1 MTIQTVSMMVFITR
15 CWKSLLPSFL
25 LGWLAAA
32 VLGLSVALAQAPS
45 SGAEL
50 SLRLERTDDALWL
63 STQLEFELSPAVVDA
78 LHKGIPIYFVAEA
91 DVLRERWYW
100 TNKTVAT
107 ARRQFRLAYQPLTRQ
122 WRLNIISGQIVEAEL
137 GLSLN
142 QNFESWS
149 EALNAVRRISRWKI
163 ADAANLAADARHIV
177 DFRFWLDL
185 TQLPR
190 PLQIGTLGQSG
201 WSVELSKE
209 QFLDAELG
217 Q

>member
-1 MTIQTVSMMVFITR
+1 MVFITR
-15 CWKSLLPSFL
+15 CWKSPLPRLL

-32 VLGLSVALAQAPS
+32 VLGFSVAQAQAPS
-45 SGAEL
+45 SDAQQL
-50 SLRLERTDDALWL
+50 LRLERADDALWL
-63 STQLEFELSPAVVDA
+63 STQLEFELSQAVIDA

-122 WRLNIISGQIVEAEL
+122 WRLNIISGQIVEPGL

-149 EALNAVRRISRWKI
+149 EALSTVRRISRWKI
-163 ADAANLAADARHIV
+163 ADAANLAADTRHIV
-177 DFRFWLDL
+177 DFRFRLDL
-185 TQLPR
+185 AQLPR
-190 PLQIGTLGQSG
+190 PLQIGTLGQSD
-201 WSVELSKE
+201 WSVEISSE
-209 QFLDAELG
+209 QVLDAELA

>member
-1 MTIQTVSMMVFITR
+1 MVFITR
-15 CWKSLLPSFL
+15 CLKSPLPSVL

-32 VLGLSVALAQAPS
+32 VLGFSAALAQAPS
-45 SGAEL
+45 SDAEQP
-50 SLRLERTDDALWL
+50 LRLERADDALWL
-63 STQLEFELSPAVVDA
+63 STQLDFELSSAVVDA

-100 TNKTVAT
+100 TNKKVAT

-122 WRLNIISGQIVEAEL
+122 WRLNIVSGQVVAAEL

-142 QNFESWS
+142 QNFDSWS
-149 EALNAVRRISRWKI
+149 EALNTVRRISRWRI
-163 ADAANLAADARHIV
+163 AEAANLVADARHIV
-177 DFRFWLDL
+177 DFRFRLDL

-209 QFLDAELG
+209 QFLDAELVK
-217 Q
+217 